1 MSPARSEAWH
11 CAQEQAMVLP
21 VIQAGSKSNS
31 ESGRR
36 AQKSGNCIVGMES
49 ATSLIHLSS
58 RAMSE
63 PRSCGED
70 KPRDL
75 VFFSQSTQGVLNRF
89 RNSSAVSP
97 ATRITFLRLV
107 WPDAMVTDERGT
119 F

>member
-1 MSPARSEAWH
+1 M
-11 CAQEQAMVLP
+11 
-21 VIQAGSKSNS
+21 
-31 ESGRR
+31 
-36 AQKSGNCIVGMES
+36 
-49 ATSLIHLSS
+49 T
-58 RAMSE
+58 E
-63 PRSCGED
+63 PRSRGED

-119 F
+119 FKRFAKNSMQASLARPSTGGAIRESFRASPSSPEMAFFLAWGWILTAKLAPAGMS

>member
-1 MSPARSEAWH
+1 
-11 CAQEQAMVLP
+11 
-21 VIQAGSKSNS
+21 
-31 ESGRR
+31 
-36 AQKSGNCIVGMES
+36 
-49 ATSLIHLSS
+49 
-58 RAMSE
+58 MSE

-119 F
+119 FKRFAQNSMHLSLARPSMGSAVNDSFSASPSSPVIAFFFARADFDGKDDA